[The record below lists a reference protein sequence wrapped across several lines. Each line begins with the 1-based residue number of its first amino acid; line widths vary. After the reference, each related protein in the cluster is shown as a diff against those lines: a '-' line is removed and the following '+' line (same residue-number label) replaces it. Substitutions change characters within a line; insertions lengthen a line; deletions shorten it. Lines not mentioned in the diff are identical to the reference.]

1 MPPHQGELH
10 MKKSV
15 RSFWGL
21 AALGLALM
29 PAGAFANDWV
39 AIAPE
44 NTLYLELSK
53 GLVIIELQSA
63 AAPGHVA
70 RIKKLAS
77 SGFYDG
83 TVFHRVIEGFM
94 AQGGD
99 PTGTG
104 TGGSNEPDLKA
115 EFTFH
120 RPSGSVGLGLS
131 DGAQSIGLSGTA
143 VVLTEPE
150 ALQFTHPDGL
160 LQSWVPHCRGVASM
174 ARAQDPN
181 SANSQF
187 FIMFANNTRSLD
199 RQYTPWGRVVHGMDV
214 VDRLARGEPPRQPD
228 KIVRARVGSDVPAKE
243 RIALEELTPNAPAMQ
258 EIIKTAS
265 RMGRGAIDPCA
276 VQVPVRVAKEGP

>member
-1 MPPHQGELH
+1 MNITL
-10 MKKSV
+10 

-21 AALGLALM
+21 AALGLALL
-29 PAGAFANDWV
+29 PATACADDWA

-44 NTLYLELSK
+44 NTLYLELNK
-53 GLVIIELQSA
+53 GLVIIELQPT

-104 TGGSNEPDLKA
+104 TGGSKEADLKA

-120 RPSGSVGLGLS
+120 QLTRGASLGLS

-187 FIMFANNTRSLD
+187 FIMFSNNNRSLD
-199 RQYTPWGRVVHGMDV
+199 SQYTPWGRVVYGMDV
-214 VDRLARGEPPRQPD
+214 VDRLARGEPPTHPD
-228 KIVRARVGSDVPAKE
+228 KIVRARVGSDVPASE
-243 RIALEELTPNAPAMQ
+243 RIALEELAPNAQAMQ